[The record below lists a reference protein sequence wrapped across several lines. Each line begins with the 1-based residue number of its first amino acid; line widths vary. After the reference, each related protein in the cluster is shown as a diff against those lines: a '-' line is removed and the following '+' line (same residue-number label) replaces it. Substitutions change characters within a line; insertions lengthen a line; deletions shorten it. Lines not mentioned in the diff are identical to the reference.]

1 MGLYVKIRP
10 MHGDIAHVA
19 INAGDVD
26 ASLRFYSRLFGWEFS
41 EYAPGFHRAKLPAG
55 LIAAVQARRDL
66 LPDGPTT
73 GLEVTFEAGD
83 LDALAAAVVENGGRI
98 LMEKT
103 AIPGVGE
110 LVFFAD
116 PGGNVAGAIR
126 YA

>member
-1 MGLYVKIRP
+1 

-26 ASLRFYSRLFGWEFS
+26 ASLRFYAALFGWEFR
-41 EYAPGFHRAKLPAG
+41 EYMPGFHRASLPGG
-55 LIAAVQARRDL
+55 LIAAVQGRRDL

-73 GLEVTFEAGD
+73 GLEVTFEAD
-83 LDALAAAVVENGGRI
+83 DVDAVAAAVVANGGRI

-103 AIPGVGE
+103 EIPGVGE

-116 PGGNVAGAIR
+116 PGGNVAGAIAPAR
-126 YA
+126 ARPRAG

>member
-1 MGLYVKIRP
+1 

-19 INAGDVD
+19 INAGEVD
-26 ASLRFYSRLFGWEFS
+26 ASLRFYAALFGWEFR
-41 EYAPGFHRAKLPAG
+41 EYAPGFHRAPLPGG
-55 LIAAVQARRDL
+55 LIAAVQGRRDL

-73 GLEVTFEAGD
+73 GLEVTFEAD
-83 LDALAAAVVENGGRI
+83 DIDAVAAAVVENGGRI

-103 AIPGVGE
+103 EIPGVGE

-126 YA
+126 YQ

>member
-1 MGLYVKIRP
+1 

-19 INAGDVD
+19 INAADVD
-26 ASLRFYSRLFGWEFS
+26 ASLRFYAALFGWEFH
-41 EYAPGFHRAKLPAG
+41 EYAPGFLRASLPAG

-73 GLEVTFEAGD
+73 GLEVTFEAD
-83 LDALAAAVVENGGRI
+83 DVDAVAAAVVENGGRI

-126 YA
+126 YL

>member
-1 MGLYVKIRP
+1 

-19 INAGDVD
+19 INADDVG
-26 ASLRFYSRLFGWEFS
+26 ASLRFYASLFGWEFH
-41 EYAPGFHRAKLPAG
+41 EYAPGFQRASLPAG
-55 LIAAVQARRDL
+55 LIAAVQQRRDL
-66 LPDGPTT
+66 LPDAPTT
-73 GLEVTFEAGD
+73 GLEVTFEADD
-83 LDALAAAVVENGGRI
+83 LDAVVAAVAANGGRI
-98 LMEKT
+98 LMDKT

>member
-1 MGLYVKIRP
+1 

-19 INAGDVD
+19 INAGDVG
-26 ASLRFYSRLFGWEFS
+26 ASLRFYAALFGWEFN
-41 EYAPGFHRAKLPAG
+41 EYAAGFHRAPLPAG
-55 LIAAVQARRDL
+55 LIAAVQQRRDL
-66 LPDGPTT
+66 LPDAPTT
-73 GLEVTFEAGD
+73 GLEVTFEADD
-83 LDALAAAVVENGGRI
+83 LDAVAAAVTANGGRI

-126 YA
+126 YEAVNA

>member
-1 MGLYVKIRP
+1 

-26 ASLRFYSRLFGWEFS
+26 ASRRFYAARVGWEFR
-41 EYAPGFHRAKLPAG
+41 EYAPGFHRAALPDG
-55 LIAAVQARRDL
+55 RVAAVQQRRDL
-66 LPDGPTT
+66 LPDAPTT
-73 GLEVTFEAGD
+73 GLEVTFEAD
-83 LDALAAAVVENGGRI
+83 DVDAVAAAVVANGGRI
-98 LMEKT
+98 LMEK
-103 AIPGVGE
+103 AEIPGVGE

>member
-1 MGLYVKIRP
+1 

-26 ASLRFYSRLFGWEFS
+26 ASLRFYEALFGWRFAPF
-41 EYAPGFHRAKLPAG
+41 APGFHRAELPG
-55 LIAAVQARRDL
+55 GGIAAVQGRRDL

-73 GLEVTFEAGD
+73 GLEVTFEAD
-83 LDALAAAVVENGGRI
+83 DVDAVAAAVVANGGRI

-103 AIPGVGE
+103 LIPGVGE

-126 YA
+126 YEPAG

>member
-1 MGLYVKIRP
+1 

-26 ASLRFYSRLFGWEFS
+26 ASLRFYAALFGWEFQ
-41 EYAPGFHRAKLPAG
+41 EYAPGFQRASLPAG
-55 LIAAVQARRDL
+55 LIAAVQSRRDL

-73 GLEVTFEAGD
+73 GLEVTFEADD
-83 LDALAAAVVENGGRI
+83 LDALTAAVLEHGGRI

-126 YA
+126 YL

>member
-1 MGLYVKIRP
+1 

-19 INAGDVD
+19 INAGDID
-26 ASLRFYSRLFGWEFS
+26 ASLRFYAALFGWEFS
-41 EYAPGFHRAKLPAG
+41 EYAPGFHRAPLPAG
-55 LIAAVQARRDL
+55 LIAAVQGRRDL

-73 GLEVTFEAGD
+73 GLEVTFEAD
-83 LDALAAAVVENGGRI
+83 DIDAVAAAVVENGGRI

-103 AIPGVGE
+103 PIPGVGE

-126 YA
+126 YR

>member
-1 MGLYVKIRP
+1 

-19 INAGDVD
+19 INAGDIE
-26 ASLRFYSRLFGWEFS
+26 ASLRFYAALFGWELR
-41 EYAPGFHRAKLPAG
+41 EYAPGFHRAELPG
-55 LIAAVQARRDL
+55 GRVAAIQQRRDL

-73 GLEVTFEAGD
+73 GLEVTFEAD
-83 LDALAAAVVENGGRI
+83 DIDAVAAAVVANGGRI
-98 LMEKT
+98 LMDKT
-103 AIPGVGE
+103 PIPGVGE

>member
-1 MGLYVKIRP
+1 

-26 ASLRFYSRLFGWEFS
+26 ASMRFYEALFGWEFS
-41 EYAPGFHRAKLPAG
+41 EYAPGFHRASLPGG

-66 LPDGPTT
+66 LPDAPTT
-73 GLEVTFEAGD
+73 GLEVTFEAD
-83 LDALAAAVVENGGRI
+83 DVEAVAVAVVANGGRV
-98 LMEKT
+98 LMEK
-103 AIPGVGE
+103 AQIPGVGE

-126 YA
+126 YE